1 MPDPLQNVPHIHC
14 ALICVE
20 APLDDAGMPTALPRI
35 FGKPAIFHQ
44 VKQLHRFGV
53 NDIIMSV
60 DAVPAELPQL
70 IEQLCLDGNNV
81 RLMRSNGSAADDVGF
96 QHPFLLISPDI
107 WVDDVSLQDAL
118 LWKSNSIGI
127 VEEEPANYRFERID
141 LNRRW
146 SGIAV
151 LEANLL
157 QHSTSMPEGWNL
169 ASFLLRHAL
178 QLGAK
183 EIAIS
188 QKRVTDGS
196 LLKIS
201 NESEYENVAATI
213 LSAVHELGA
222 LESAIGTM
230 GRRLISPVS
239 QNLWLAAVFAY
250 APMALSLFSAGLA
263 NANFAGWALAL
274 LISALCLEV
283 FRQQIRSTE
292 YYGKSKDYL
301 RIAGQI
307 TGLATVATALWRG
320 GESLS
325 DAIFLTAVGSG
336 LIMMSYMAP
345 TSRSV
350 RFISPLTVAILLIAG
365 FAFGALSVA
374 SKVSIAT
381 MLALNIWSLWRQQRT
396 AGQLNSN

>member
-1 MPDPLQNVPHIHC
+1 MPDPLQNIPHIQC

-44 VKQLHRFGV
+44 AKQLQRFGV
-53 NDIIMSV
+53 SDIIISV
-60 DAVPAELPQL
+60 DAVPAELPHL
-70 IEQLCLDGNNV
+70 IEQLRVDGNNV
-81 RLMRSNGSAADDVGF
+81 RLMRSNGSATDVVGF

-146 SGIAV
+146 SGISV
-151 LEANLL
+151 LEANFL

-201 NESEYENVAATI
+201 NESEYEKVAATI
-213 LSAVHELGA
+213 LSAGHEFGA
-222 LESAIGTM
+222 LEFAFAALGS
-230 GRRLISPVS
+230 RLISPVS
-239 QNLWLAAVFAY
+239 QTPWLAAAIEH
-250 APMALSLFSAGLA
+250 APIALSLSSAGLA
-263 NANFAGWALAL
+263 YANFPGWALAL

-292 YYGKSKDYL
+292 YCSKSKDYL
-301 RIAGQI
+301 RIAGQVI
-307 TGLATVATALWRG
+307 ALATIVIALWRA

-336 LIMMSYMAP
+336 LILMSHMVP
-345 TSRSV
+345 TLRSV
-350 RFISPLTVAILLIAG
+350 RFMSPLTVAILLISG
-365 FAFGALSVA
+365 FAFGALALA
-374 SKVSIAT
+374 SKISIAAI
-381 MLALNIWSLWRQQRT
+381 LALNIWSLWQQQRT